1 MESSTIA
8 IIITVV
14 SMVLFFSNKL
24 PMSVTACITALACGL
39 LIPEM
44 SRSSVYSSFGGST
57 VIMVAGMCIVGDALF
72 VTGIAQK
79 LGAKICNSPFAKNE
93 RVLVVT
99 VSAICTLMSAFLS
112 NSATIA
118 MWMPIIAAVAAGSN
132 GRIRSK
138 IVIFPAG
145 TACIIGGACTLVG
158 SVSQGAA
165 NAVLQGFEG
174 YEAGMGIFDMSPAMV
189 PAAIIQVIW
198 WGTIGYNMLIWVLKP
213 DSPDF
218 DKGNAFAPAN
228 FKQDADQTNDI
239 PAWKGTLS
247 IVTLLVCIVLFI
259 MSGIEPFSTKLDI
272 AIVAMIGAT
281 FLFVT
286 RTIPVK
292 ESFANLPWDVLVC
305 IGAISALGTALDVSG
320 GGQVLADAVLGLF
333 GGENASIP
341 VLTAVICLLCSALTL
356 FMQNSGVAAMIT
368 PVVIPMAI
376 SMGISP
382 LPWVIVVAVGTNL
395 AIATPIGTAVNM
407 QILPAGYTF
416 KDFAL
421 LGGPL
426 WLVMTIV
433 VTISS
438 LVFLL

>member
-8 IIITVV
+8 IIITVI
-14 SMVLFFSNKL
+14 SMILFFSNKL
-24 PMSVTACITALACGL
+24 PMSLTACITALACGL

-44 SRSSVYSSFGGST
+44 SKSSIYSSFGGST
-57 VIMVAGMCIVGDALF
+57 VVMVAGMCIVGDALF

-93 RVLVVT
+93 RVFVVT
-99 VSAICTLMSAFLS
+99 VVVICTVMSAFLS

-118 MWMPIIAAVAAGSN
+118 MWMPIIASVAAGSN

-165 NAVLQGFEG
+165 NSVLQGFQG
-174 YEAGMGIFDMSPAMV
+174 YEAGMGMFDMSVAMV
-189 PAAIIQVIW
+189 PAAIVQIIW

-218 DKGNAFAPAN
+218 DKNNAFAAAN
-228 FKQDADQTNDI
+228 TQALDTKNDI

-247 IVTLLVCIVLFI
+247 IVTLLLCIVLFVL
-259 MSGIEPFSTKLDI
+259 SGIEPFSSKLDI
-272 AIVAMIGAT
+272 AIVAMIGAS
-281 FLFVT
+281 FLFIT
-286 RTIPVK
+286 RTVPVK

-320 GGQVLADAVLGLF
+320 GGQVLADAVLNLF
-333 GGENASIP
+333 GGKGASLP

-368 PVVIPMAI
+368 PVVIPMAM

-426 WLVMTIV
+426 WLIMTIV
-433 VTISS
+433 VTISCV
-438 LVFLL
+438 LFLL

>member
-1 MESSTIA
+1 MATSTIA
-8 IIITVV
+8 IIITVC
-14 SMVLFFSNKL
+14 SMILFISNKL

-39 LIPEM
+39 FIPELTIAK
-44 SRSSVYSSFGGST
+44 VYSGFGGST

-79 LGAKICNSPFAKNE
+79 LGAKICNTPFAKNE
-93 RVLVVT
+93 RVFIISIT
-99 VSAICTLMSAFLS
+99 AICTVMSAFLS
-112 NSATIA
+112 NSACIA

-138 IVIFPAG
+138 MVIFPAG

-165 NAVLQGFEG
+165 NSVLMGFAG
-174 YEAGMGIFDMSPAMV
+174 YETGMGVFDMSIVMV
-189 PAAIIQVIW
+189 PAAIFQVIW
-198 WGTIGYNMLIWVLKP
+198 WGTIGYGMLKWVLKP
-213 DSPDF
+213 ESPDF
-218 DKGNAFAPAN
+218 DKNNAFAAVTAPSDDSVN
-228 FKQDADQTNDI
+228 NV
-239 PAWKGTLS
+239 PAWKGMLS
-247 IVTLLVCIVLFI
+247 ILTLVACIVMFML
-259 MSGIEPFSTKLDI
+259 SGVAPFSKFLNI
-272 AIVAMIGAT
+272 ATIAMIGAT

-286 RTIPVK
+286 RVMPVHK
-292 ESFANLPWDVLVC
+292 SYSSLPWDILVC

-320 GGQVLADAVLGLF
+320 GGKVIADFVLNLF
-333 GGENASIP
+333 GGEHASIP
-341 VLTAVICLLCSALTL
+341 VLTAVICLLCSFLTL

-368 PVVIPMAI
+368 PVVIPMAV

-382 LPWVIVVAVGTNL
+382 LAWVIVVAVGTNL

-426 WLVMTIV
+426 WLIMTVI
-433 VTISS
+433 VTICS
-438 LVFLL
+438 VAFLI

>member
-93 RVLVVT
+93 RVFVVT

-174 YEAGMGIFDMSPAMV
+174 YEAGKDILDMSRAMV

>member
-14 SMVLFFSNKL
+14 SMILFFSNKL
-24 PMSVTACITALACGL
+24 PMSVVGSITALACGL

-44 SRSSVYSSFGGST
+44 SKSSVYSSFGGST
-57 VIMVAGMCIVGDALF
+57 VIMVAGMCVVGDALF

-93 RVLVVT
+93 RIFVITVVT
-99 VSAICTLMSAFLS
+99 ICTVMSAFLS
-112 NSATIA
+112 NSACIA

-145 TACIIGGACTLVG
+145 TACVIGGACTLVG

-165 NAVLQGFEG
+165 NAVLQGYEG
-174 YEAGMGIFDMSPAMV
+174 YEVGMGMFDMSVAMV
-189 PAAIIQVIW
+189 PAAIV
-198 WGTIGYNMLIWVLKP
+198 
-213 DSPDF
+213 S
-218 DKGNAFAPAN
+218 GNIN
-228 FKQDADQTNDI
+228 DQKEI

-247 IVTLLVCIVLFI
+247 IVTLLICIALFFL
-259 MSGIEPFSTKLDI
+259 SGVAPFSSKLDI
-272 AIVAMIGAT
+272 AIVALLGAT

-286 RTIPVK
+286 GTVPVK
-292 ESFANLPWDVLVC
+292 ESLANLPWDVLVC
-305 IGAISALGTALDVSG
+305 IGTISALGTALDVSG
-320 GGQVLADAVLGLF
+320 GGQVLADAVLAPF
-333 GGENASIP
+333 GGQNASIP
-341 VLTAVICLLCSALTL
+341 VVTAVICLLCSALTL

-368 PVVIPMAI
+368 PVVIPMAM
-376 SMGISP
+376 SLGISP

-426 WLVMTIV
+426 WLIMTIV
-433 VTISS
+433 VTVCSV
-438 LVFLL
+438 LFLL

>member
-14 SMVLFFSNKL
+14 SMILFFSNKL
-24 PMSVTACITALACGL
+24 PMSVVGSITALACGL

-44 SRSSVYSSFGGST
+44 SKSSVYSSFGGST
-57 VIMVAGMCIVGDALF
+57 VIMVAGMCVVGDALF

-93 RVLVVT
+93 RIFVITVVT
-99 VSAICTLMSAFLS
+99 ICTVMSAFLS
-112 NSATIA
+112 NSACIA

-138 IVIFPAG
+138 IVFFPAG
-145 TACIIGGACTLVG
+145 TACVIGGACTLVG

-165 NAVLQGFEG
+165 NAVLQGYEG
-174 YEAGMGIFDMSPAMV
+174 YEVGMGMFDMSVAMV
-189 PAAIIQVIW
+189 PAAIVQIIW

-213 DSPDF
+213 DSPGF
-218 DKGNAFAPAN
+218 DKNNAFSVAN
-228 FKQDADQTNDI
+228 FSGNINDQ
-239 PAWKGTLS
+239 
-247 IVTLLVCIVLFI
+247 
-259 MSGIEPFSTKLDI
+259 
-272 AIVAMIGAT
+272 
-281 FLFVT
+281 
-286 RTIPVK
+286 K
-292 ESFANLPWDVLVC
+292 EILVC
-305 IGAISALGTALDVSG
+305 IGTISALGTALDVSG
-320 GGQVLADAVLGLF
+320 GGQVLADAVLAPF
-333 GGENASIP
+333 GGQNASIP
-341 VLTAVICLLCSALTL
+341 VVTAVICLLCSALTL
-356 FMQNSGVAAMIT
+356 FMQISGVAAMIT
-368 PVVIPMAI
+368 PVVIPMAM
-376 SMGISP
+376 SLGISP

-426 WLVMTIV
+426 WLIMTIV
-433 VTISS
+433 VTVCSV
-438 LVFLL
+438 LFLL

>member
-93 RVLVVT
+93 RVFVVT
-99 VSAICTLMSAFLS
+99 VSSICTLMSAFLS

-158 SVSQGAA
+158 SVSHGAA

-174 YEAGMGIFDMSPAMV
+174 YEAGMDIFDMSPAMV

>member
-93 RVLVVT
+93 RVFVVT

>member
-1 MESSTIA
+1 
-8 IIITVV
+8 
-14 SMVLFFSNKL
+14 
-24 PMSVTACITALACGL
+24 
-39 LIPEM
+39 
-44 SRSSVYSSFGGST
+44 
-57 VIMVAGMCIVGDALF
+57 
-72 VTGIAQK
+72 
-79 LGAKICNSPFAKNE
+79 
-93 RVLVVT
+93 
-99 VSAICTLMSAFLS
+99 
-112 NSATIA
+112 

>member
-8 IIITVV
+8 IIITVI
-14 SMVLFFSNKL
+14 SMILFISNKL
-24 PMSVTACITALACGL
+24 PMSVTAVITALACGM

-44 SRSSVYSSFGGST
+44 KLAQIYSGFGGST

-72 VTGIAQK
+72 TTGVAQR
-79 LGAKICNSPFAKNE
+79 LGAKICNTPFAKNE
-93 RVLVVT
+93 RVFIVTVVT
-99 VSAICTLMSAFLS
+99 ICTVMSAFLS
-112 NSATIA
+112 NSACIA

-138 IVIFPAG
+138 MVIFPAG

-165 NAVLQGFEG
+165 NAVLTGFPG
-174 YEAGMGIFDMSPAMV
+174 YEDGMGMFDMSVAMV
-189 PAAIIQVIW
+189 PAAILQIIW
-198 WGTIGYNMLIWVLKP
+198 WGTIGYKMLGWVLKP
-213 DSPDF
+213 GSPDF
-218 DKGNAFAPAN
+218 DKNNAFAVAATELPEE
-228 FKQDADQTNDI
+228 KIDV
-239 PAWKGTLS
+239 PVWKGNLS
-247 IVTLLVCIVLFI
+247 IATLVLCIVLFM
-259 MSGIEPFSTKLDI
+259 MSGVAPFNKYLNI
-272 AIVAMIGAT
+272 ATIGMIGAT
-281 FLFVT
+281 VLLITGVV
-286 RTIPVK
+286 PVK
-292 ESFANLPWDVLVC
+292 KAFADLPWDVLVC

-320 GGQVLADAVLGLF
+320 GGKIIADAVINLF
-333 GGENASIP
+333 GGENASVT

-368 PVVIPMAI
+368 PVVIPMALE
-376 SMGISP
+376 MGLSP
-382 LPWVIVVAVGTNL
+382 LPWVVVVAVGTNL

-426 WLVMTIV
+426 WVLMTAV
-433 VTISS
+433 VTACSV
-438 LVFLL
+438 LFLF

>member
-93 RVLVVT
+93 RVFVVT
-99 VSAICTLMSAFLS
+99 VSAICTVMSAFLS
-112 NSATIA
+112 NSACIA

>member
-14 SMVLFFSNKL
+14 SMILFFSNKL
-24 PMSVTACITALACGL
+24 PMSVVGSITALACGL

-44 SRSSVYSSFGGST
+44 SKSSVYSSFGGST
-57 VIMVAGMCIVGDALF
+57 VIMVAGMCVVGDALF

-93 RVLVVT
+93 RIFVITVVT
-99 VSAICTLMSAFLS
+99 ICTVISAFLS
-112 NSATIA
+112 NSACIA

-145 TACIIGGACTLVG
+145 TACVIGGACTLVG

-165 NAVLQGFEG
+165 NAVLQGYEG
-174 YEAGMGIFDMSPAMV
+174 YEVGMGMFDMSVAMV
-189 PAAIIQVIW
+189 PAAIVQIIW

-213 DSPDF
+213 DSPGF
-218 DKGNAFAPAN
+218 DKNNAFSVAN
-228 FKQDADQTNDI
+228 FSGNINDQKEI

-247 IVTLLVCIVLFI
+247 IVTLLICIALFFL
-259 MSGIEPFSTKLDI
+259 SGVAPFSSKLDI
-272 AIVAMIGAT
+272 AIVALLGAT

-286 RTIPVK
+286 STVPVK
-292 ESFANLPWDVLVC
+292 ESLANLPWDVLVC
-305 IGAISALGTALDVSG
+305 IGTISALGTALDVSG
-320 GGQVLADAVLGLF
+320 GGQVLADAVLAPF
-333 GGENASIP
+333 GGQNASIP
-341 VLTAVICLLCSALTL
+341 VVTAVICLLCSALTL

-368 PVVIPMAI
+368 PVVIPMAM
-376 SMGISP
+376 SLGISP

-426 WLVMTIV
+426 WLIMTIV
-433 VTISS
+433 VTVCSV
-438 LVFLL
+438 LFLL

>member
-1 MESSTIA
+1 MQSSTIA
-8 IIITVV
+8 IIITVI

-39 LIPEM
+39 FIPEM

-57 VIMVAGMCIVGDALF
+57 VVMVAGMCIVGDALF

-93 RVLVVT
+93 RIFTVT
-99 VSAICTLMSAFLS
+99 VVIICTVMSAFLS
-112 NSATIA
+112 NSACIA

-138 IVIFPAG
+138 VVIFPAG
-145 TACIIGGACTLVG
+145 SACVIGGACTLVG

-165 NAVLQGFEG
+165 NSVLQGFAG
-174 YEAGMGIFDMSPAMV
+174 YESGMGIFDMSIAMV
-189 PAAIIQVIW
+189 PAAIVQVIW

-213 DSPDF
+213 NSPDF
-218 DKGNAFAPAN
+218 DKNNAFAVSNAAVPQEN
-228 FKQDADQTNDI
+228 NDV
-239 PAWKGTLS
+239 PTWKGVLS
-247 IVTLLVCIVLFI
+247 IVTLVVCIVLFI
-259 MSGIEPFSTKLDI
+259 MSGIEPFSDKLDI

-281 FLFVT
+281 FLFIT
-286 RTIPVK
+286 RTVPVK

-356 FMQNSGVAAMIT
+356 FMQNSGVAAMLT
-368 PVVIPMAI
+368 PVVIPMAL

-426 WLVMTIV
+426 WLLMTIV
-433 VTISS
+433 VTLSS
-438 LVFLL
+438 VAFLL